1 MAELFDM
8 TSAGAVAFGDYKKS
22 LSSSNLIKV
31 ALQYVES
38 FNGLICSFPQEKS
51 LTENSVMHE
60 HITSTSIGLKG
71 APSIAE
77 ELQIAR
83 DLVLLEYTNGKL
95 HIPTISTANSVELIR
110 NAKRKKL
117 NVSCS
122 VAIHNLIF
130 TDAVLSDFDTNFKVT
145 PPLRSA
151 TDIDALITGL
161 KDGTIDMV
169 TSDHNPLNIE
179 LKKIEFNDASFGT
192 IGLESAFGALNKIFS
207 TKTAIKLLTRGK
219 KRFGLSPQ
227 SLDIG
232 NRANVSLFNPKGDYT
247 FNKNHIS
254 SKSTNS
260 IFMGSK
266 LSGRVYGSINNN
278 KLELT

>member
-1 MAELFDM
+1 MVPFHSSHSKIIPSTKRSKDRR
-8 TSAGAVAFGDYKKS
+8 KK
-22 LSSSNLIKV
+22 NPK
-31 ALQYVES
+31 
-38 FNGLICSFPQEKS
+38 
-51 LTENSVMHE
+51 TH
-60 HITSTSIGLKG
+60 
-71 APSIAE
+71 
-77 ELQIAR
+77 
-83 DLVLLEYTNGKL
+83 
-95 HIPTISTANSVELIR
+95 
-110 NAKRKKL
+110 KRKKL

-247 FNKNHIS
+247 FNQNHIS